1 MSTEIAAGVRC
12 LATTRRDN
20 AFLLDGDDGYT
31 LVDVG
36 WASAPDRIEA
46 ALAQRRRRLSDIR
59 RIVLTHAHPDHVKG
73 AAELVARTGAHL
85 FVHEADAGWL
95 ASGRVPPAGRS
106 GAAGRLLDRI
116 PLLHWTPVTA
126 DVLLRDG
133 DSVAGAGGLRVIHTP
148 GHTPGHIVLHY
159 EPGNTLLAGDALFDR
174 GADLSLG
181 PAALAADPAQRPSS
195 LARLPRDVTAVGLAH
210 GNPVRGAALDR
221 YHAVLARMTTATE
234 PPG

>member
-1 MSTEIAAGVRC
+1 MSTEIAPGVRRV
-12 LATTRRDN
+12 ATTRRDN
-20 AFLLDGDDGYT
+20 AFLLDGDDGCT

-36 WASAPDRIEA
+36 WASAPARIEA
-46 ALAQRRRRLSDIR
+46 ALAEHRRRLSDIR

-73 AAELVARTGAHL
+73 AAELVARTGARL
-85 FVHEADAGWL
+85 LVHQADAGWL
-95 ASGRVPPAGRS
+95 ASGRVPPTGRS

-126 DVLLRDG
+126 DILLRDG
-133 DSVAGAGGLRVIHTP
+133 DRVDGAGGLRVIHTP

-159 EPGNTLLAGDALFDR
+159 EPGNTLIAGDALFNR
-174 GADLSLG
+174 GAELGLG

-195 LARLPRDVTAVGLAH
+195 LARLPRDVTSVGFAH
-210 GNPVRGAALDR
+210 GDPVRGTAVDP
-221 YHAVLARMTTATE
+221 YHALVARMATATE